1 MLLIIFIAM
10 SFLGCWLIL
19 LFIASLISTLPSLL
33 TTKTVFFSVR
43 TILPVTTR
51 SMAKGGLKVNTT
63 FAPPPSNHPTCS
75 NTISDMLESSTTVN
89 NVSLNDQL
97 PVLMHPSNAT
107 PSSSERDSD
116 SETTV
121 DSDFET
127 SKFENFK
134 SPHTMPLQI
143 FSPSN
148 SSQFFNM
155 ESNCKEEVVST
166 APSFSVSSSND
177 EILKILTAISSQ
189 MVVGHQDLQSQ
200 LVSNNLHL
208 TEELK
213 RVREE
218 HEKFKQKIHAE
229 LSSTSSL
236 PSTPLPLAPSVTLP
250 PLPTMTLSASPG
262 DSTNGS
268 TSADFQSQM
277 LAVLNDTFSKLS
289 SVISDTSTIL

>member
-1 MLLIIFIAM
+1 
-10 SFLGCWLIL
+10 
-19 LFIASLISTLPSLL
+19 
-33 TTKTVFFSVR
+33 
-43 TILPVTTR
+43 
-51 SMAKGGLKVNTT
+51 
-63 FAPPPSNHPTCS
+63 
-75 NTISDMLESSTTVN
+75 
-89 NVSLNDQL
+89 
-97 PVLMHPSNAT
+97 
-107 PSSSERDSD
+107 
-116 SETTV
+116 
-121 DSDFET
+121 
-127 SKFENFK
+127 
-134 SPHTMPLQI
+134 
-143 FSPSN
+143 
-148 SSQFFNM
+148 M
-155 ESNCKEEVVST
+155 ESDCKEEVVST

-189 MVVGHQDLQSQ
+189 IIGHQDLQSQ

-218 HEKFKQKIHAE
+218 HEKFKQEIHAE

-236 PSTPLPLAPSVTLP
+236 PSTPLPLAPLVTLP
-250 PLPTMTLSASPG
+250 PLPTMTLSSSPG